1 MRRDARRPEVLKTAF
16 CVLALALLLLGP
28 AACSRPGGGTQQ
40 AAAPADATVLRGA
53 GATFPHILYQ
63 QWFSTYRHDHPGT
76 LVTYEAVGSG
86 EGIRRFIGRGAK
98 EEERVDF
105 GASDAAMSDA
115 DMALVDRGVLLL
127 PVTAGGVVL
136 AYNLP
141 GLPGDLKLSRT
152 VLAGIFL
159 GEIKSWND
167 PAIARTNP
175 GVKLPRLTIATVVR
189 QDKSGTTFAFTNHL
203 NAVSEK
209 WRARYGAATYVN
221 WPGNA
226 MRAAGNEGV
235 AGRINQSVGS
245 IGYVGN
251 EFARRLGLH
260 TAVIENREGRFVKAT
275 TESCTTALASVPM
288 PENLRLFIPDPAGEG
303 SYPLV
308 TFTWILLYKE
318 YDAVKGAA
326 IRDLFTWCV
335 REGRGYA
342 PQMGYVP
349 LPEGVAAKVLASL
362 DRLTTTG
369 GPQEGA
375 APLKPFRPRPS

>member
-226 MRAAGNEGV
+226 MRATGNEGV
-235 AGRINQSVGS
+235 ASRISHSVGSIGS
-245 IGYVGN
+245 IGYVGY
-251 EFARRLGLH
+251 EFAHRLGLNLA
-260 TAVIENREGRFVKAT
+260 TIENREGKFVKPT
-275 TESCTTALASVPM
+275 TESCTKAIGNADIPA
-288 PENLRLFIPDPAGEG
+288 NLRVFIADPPGAD

-308 TFTWILLYKE
+308 TFTWILLYKK

-326 IRDLFTWCV
+326 IHDFFHWCL
-335 REGRGYA
+335 REGQSYA

-349 LPEGVAAKVLASL
+349 LPEGVASKAIAAL
-362 DRLTTTG
+362 DG
-369 GPQEGA
+369 VAVGE
-375 APLKPFRPRPS
+375 RP